1 MIRPILGLFN
11 LGGGE
16 IVLIL
21 VLLSVLVLAALAI
34 LGMVFLILYCARK
47 WSPRVPPSIQTSKS

>member
-21 VLLSVLVLAALAI
+21 VLLSVLVLAARAN
-34 LGMVFLILYCARK
+34 LGMVFLILYCGRICP
-47 WSPRVPPSIQTSKS
+47 PRVPRSIQTSNS

>member
-1 MIRPILGLFN
+1 MIGPLFGLFN

-34 LGMVFLILYCARK
+34 LGLVFLILYFVRK
-47 WSPRVPPSIQTSKS
+47 SSTRVPPPVQSGKS